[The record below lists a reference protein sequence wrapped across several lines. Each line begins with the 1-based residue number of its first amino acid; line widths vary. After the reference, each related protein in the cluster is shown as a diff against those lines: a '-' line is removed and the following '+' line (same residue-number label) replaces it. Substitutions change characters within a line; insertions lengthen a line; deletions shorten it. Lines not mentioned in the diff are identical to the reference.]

1 MGFFRVLFSPVGAW
15 WRWAGQ
21 RQTTRGKVLAFGGP
35 VAALL
40 LIIII
45 ASVAG
50 GGDDE
55 GDTGQATPTA
65 ETATAE
71 ATGIPTTPTETPA
84 AADTPL
90 PAATDTPKPVAPT
103 EPPPTEPAPPT
114 EPPPAEPPPT
124 EPPSA
129 ECDPSY
135 PGVCIPPPPPDLNCG
150 DIEYRE
156 FVVLPPDPHGFDR
169 NEDGIGC
176 ES

>member
-1 MGFFRVLFSPVGAW
+1 MLAMRFLGILFSPVGAW
-15 WRWAGQ
+15 WRWASQ
-21 RQTTRGKVLAFGGP
+21 RQTTQGKVLAYSGP
-35 VAALL
+35 VAVLL
-40 LIIII
+40 VIIII

-71 ATGIPTTPTETPA
+71 ATDTTPTA
-84 AADTPL
+84 APDATRTPL
-90 PAATDTPKPVAPT
+90 TAPTDTPNPVAPT
-103 EPPPTEPAPPT
+103 EPPPTEPALPT
-114 EPPPAEPPPT
+114 EPPPT

-135 PGVCIPPPPPDLNCG
+135 PDVCIQPRPPDLNCG
-150 DIEYRE
+150 DIEYRD